1 VQILYNVYPYSNW
14 ILKQWFSTMN
24 EDALVKDF
32 NKGKE
37 SELLLNNPAFKRSLE
52 AIEAKII
59 SDISRSKWFQKRLRE
74 AAYNRLKA
82 AQWVRESLLSEIDD
96 GKLAKKRLES

>member
-1 VQILYNVYPYSNW
+1 MMSD
-14 ILKQWFSTMN
+14 T
-24 EDALVKDF
+24 ERELVNDF

-59 SDISRSKWFQKRLRE
+59 DDISKSKWFQKRLRE
-74 AAYNRLKA
+74 AAYNRLIA
-82 AQWVRESLLSEIDD
+82 ARWVKESLLREIDD
-96 GKLAKKRLES
+96 GKLAQKRLNK